1 MDIITDIEKLQGR
14 CDEINIGKENS
25 YMRKIISDL
34 KATMREKDLAS
45 LSAPQIG
52 YDKRIFCINF
62 DGDIKSFINPVI
74 AHAEGLA
81 LVRESCTSLPDRHFL
96 RPRNTKIS
104 VMYQTPLQKPE
115 SRILTGM
122 ASYVFQHELDHLDGI
137 LLTDVAMELAE
148 GYDDLSEEEK
158 TQLINE
164 YKDSLDIKRDE
175 VNAEIEKDDY
185 AKRLM
190 TSIDYMTA
198 VEKGEVEL
206 EHANSTT

>member
-1 MDIITDIEKLQGR
+1 MDVITDIEKLQER
-14 CDEINIGKENS
+14 CDEINVGKENG

-62 DGDIKSFINPVI
+62 DGDIKSFINPI
-74 AHAEGLA
+74 ITQASGLS
-81 LVRESCTSLPDRHFL
+81 LVRESCPSLPDRKFL
-96 RPRNTKIS
+96 RPRNTRIN

-115 SRILTGM
+115 SRVLTGM
-122 ASYVFQHELDHLDGI
+122 AAFVFQHELDHLDGI
-137 LLTDVAMELAE
+137 LLSDVSMELGE
-148 GYDDLSEEEK
+148 GYDELSEEDK
-158 TQLINE
+158 TALINE
-164 YKDSLDIKRDE
+164 YKDSLDIKLDE
-175 VNAEIEKDDY
+175 INEAIEKDEY
-185 AKRLM
+185 AKRLS

-206 EHANSTT
+206 EHIDSTT